1 MARPR
6 EFDTDVAIA
15 QIADVFWDSGFEATS
30 ITDLEDATGLARARL
45 YAAFGT
51 KRDMLH
57 LSIDNYLDG
66 PLEMVFRRVDD
77 GGLDAIEGWFQAIAQ
92 LREHQPQKAM
102 MGCLVVNSLVELS
115 DTDPEVN
122 KRGDRYRARILH
134 AFTSAL
140 DVAIERGETDGD
152 STQRANIAF
161 MLLLGI
167 FVSIKSGSDAST
179 VKTLADAATSVIES
193 WRTDDQDPHPTSS

>member
-15 QIADVFWDSGFEATS
+15 QIADVFWDAGFEATS

-57 LSIDNYLDG
+57 RSMDHYLEG
-66 PLEMVFRRVDD
+66 PLEMVFRRVDG
-77 GGLDAIEGWFQAIAQ
+77 GGLAGISGWFAAIAR
-92 LREHQPQKAM
+92 LRADRPERAM
-102 MGCLVVNSLVELS
+102 MGCLVVNSLVELGE
-115 DTDPEVN
+115 TDPEVN
-122 KRGDRYRARILH
+122 RRGDRYRARVLG
-134 AFTSAL
+134 AFASAL
-140 DVAIERGETDGD
+140 EAAREAGEIEGDVDE
-152 STQRANIAF
+152 RANVAL

-167 FVSIKSGSDAST
+167 FVSIKSGNDVDTIRS
-179 VKTLADAATSVIES
+179 LADAAIGVVES
-193 WRTDDQDPHPTSS
+193 WRSTA